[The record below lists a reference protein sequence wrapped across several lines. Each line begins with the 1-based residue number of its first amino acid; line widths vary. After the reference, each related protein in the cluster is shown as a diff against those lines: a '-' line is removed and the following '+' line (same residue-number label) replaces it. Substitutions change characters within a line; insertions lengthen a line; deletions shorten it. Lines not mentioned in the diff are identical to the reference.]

1 MMTRSAGR
9 RAGTVWVVPRRRSRH
24 DLEGDAMMNRLCL
37 MLALGAS
44 LLLAACADQPATPG
58 PQSASLDPVAANAP
72 YALGAGDQIDV
83 VVFGEDNLSG
93 VYDLDEAGA
102 FSLPLAGRVT
112 VNGKTTRQAEAA
124 ITARL
129 ADGLVT
135 DPKVSVNIKRYRP
148 IYVVGEVQRPG
159 GYPVFGPTSVI
170 NAVALA
176 GGYTYRARNS
186 EITVIRYGDAAH
198 QPVLVGES
206 DSVQPGDTITVPER
220 WF

>member
-1 MMTRSAGR
+1 MMS
-9 RAGTVWVVPRRRSRH
+9 
-24 DLEGDAMMNRLCL
+24 RLCL
-37 MLALGAS
+37 LLAFGAS
-44 LLLAACADQPATPG
+44 LLLAACADQTATPG
-58 PQSASLDPVAANAP
+58 PQSASLDPVAAAAP
-72 YALGAGDQIDV
+72 YTLGAGDQIDV

-135 DPKVSVNIKRYRP
+135 DPKVSVNVKRYRP
-148 IYVVGEVQRPG
+148 IYVMGEVRRPG
-159 GYPVFGPTSVI
+159 GYPVYGPTSVI

-198 QPVLVGES
+198 QPVRISES

>member
-1 MMTRSAGR
+1 
-9 RAGTVWVVPRRRSRH
+9 
-24 DLEGDAMMNRLCL
+24 MMNRLFL
-37 MLALGAS
+37 MLALVAP
-44 LLLAACADQPATPG
+44 LWLVACADESGTPG
-58 PQSASLDPVAANAP
+58 LQSASLDPIDATTP
-72 YALGAGDQIDV
+72 YALGPGDQIEV

-93 VYDLDEAGA
+93 TYDLDEGGA

-112 VNGKTTRQAEAA
+112 VIGKTAWQAEVV

-135 DPKVSVNIKRYRP
+135 DPKVSVNVKRYRP
-148 IYVVGEVQRPG
+148 IYVVGEVQKPG
-159 GYPVFGPTSVI
+159 AYPAYGPTSVL

-186 EITVIRYGDAAH
+186 QITVIRYGDAGH
-198 QPVLVGES
+198 RPVPVGES
-206 DSVQPGDTITVPER
+206 DTVLPGDTVTVPER